1 MKLFEFEGKEIF
13 SKYGIRI
20 PKGEV
25 IAKGSKARAMECVL
39 KAQVLVGG
47 RGKAGGIILVKEN
60 EFEKRLAELFS
71 KEIKGEK
78 VNIVLAESKITIQ
91 KEVYASIS
99 VNRETGHPVF
109 LVSAQ
114 GGVDIEELSRT
125 SPDKIIRKDVVKPGR
140 ETFVSIEKEAGV
152 SGLADILDKIYRI
165 FVDMDCELVEIN
177 PLAVTPDGLVAADS
191 KIIIDDNALYR
202 HEGWKGKKER
212 ELSDFEREAT
222 EAGLSYVEL
231 DGDIGIIGNGA
242 GLVMSTLDLV
252 NLYGGKPSNFM
263 DLGGGSGQEAMEKAL
278 KILKEN
284 TKVKKIL
291 INIFGGI
298 TRCDDMARGI
308 VAVKKT
314 LGIEKPMVI
323 RLTGTNEAEALQ
335 ILGQEGIHATKD
347 VTQAIKNVVSLVV

>member
-13 SKYGIRI
+13 SKYGINV

-25 IAKGSKARAMECVL
+25 VARGSKAHPKECVL
-39 KAQVLVGG
+39 KAQVLAGG
-47 RGKAGGIILVKEN
+47 RGKAGGIMIVKEA
-60 EFEKRLAELFS
+60 EFEKKLAELFS
-71 KEIKGEK
+71 MEIKGEK
-78 VNIVLAESKITIQ
+78 INIVLAESKITIQ
-91 KEVYASIS
+91 KEVYASVS

-109 LVSAQ
+109 LVSAH
-114 GGVDIEELSRT
+114 GGVDIEELAKT
-125 SPDKIIRKDVVKPGR
+125 SPDKIIRKDVVKPNKD
-140 ETFVSIEKEAGV
+140 TFISIEKEAGV
-152 SGLADILDKIYRI
+152 AGLSDILERIYRI
-165 FVDMDCELVEIN
+165 FSEMDCELVEIN

-202 HEGWKGKKER
+202 HAGWKEKKVR
-212 ELSDFEREAT
+212 EFTDFEREAT

-252 NLYGGKPSNFM
+252 NLYDGKPSNFL

-284 TKVKKIL
+284 GRVKKIL

-308 VAVKKT
+308 VSAKKT

-335 ILGQEGIHATKD
+335 ILEKEGVHATKD
-347 VTQAIKNVVSLVV
+347 VTQAIKNVVSLRV

>member
-25 IAKGSKARAMECVL
+25 ITRGSKARAMECVL

-47 RGKAGGIILVKEN
+47 RGKAGGIMLVGEN
-60 EFEKRLAELFS
+60 EFDKKLSELFS

-78 VNIVLAESKITIQ
+78 INIVLAESKITIQ
-91 KEVYASIS
+91 KEVYVSVS

-114 GGVDIEELSRT
+114 GGVDIEELAKT
-125 SPDKIIRKDVVKPGR
+125 SPEKIIRNDVLKPNKD
-140 ETFVSIEKEAGV
+140 TFISIEKGSGV
-152 SGLADILDKIYRI
+152 AGLAGILEKIYRI
-165 FVDMDCELVEIN
+165 FVEMDCELVEIN
-177 PLAVTPDGLVAADS
+177 PLAVTPDGLIAADS

-202 HEGWKGKKER
+202 HEELKGKKER
-212 ELSDFEREAT
+212 ELTDSEREAT

-252 NLYGGKPSNFM
+252 SIYGGKPSNFL
-263 DLGGGSGQEAMEKAL
+263 DLGGGSGQEAMEAAL

-284 TKVKKIL
+284 AKVKKIL
-291 INIFGGI
+291 INVFGGI

-335 ILGQEGIHATKD
+335 ILEREGFHATKD
-347 VTQAIKNVVSLVV
+347 VTHAIKNVVSLKV